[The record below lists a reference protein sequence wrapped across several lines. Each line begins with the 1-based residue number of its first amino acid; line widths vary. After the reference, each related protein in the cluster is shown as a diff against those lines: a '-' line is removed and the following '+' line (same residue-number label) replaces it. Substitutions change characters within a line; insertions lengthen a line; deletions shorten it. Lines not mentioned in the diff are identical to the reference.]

1 MYVFFKVIAGVEKY
15 HCPKCKKIYAGE
27 ILSSTH
33 TGSRQ
38 QARKFRTRERRTVRP
53 DDYRVKPYSYEV
65 EKDEMGTVQVDTYLN
80 KAKCKRCSHRW
91 EFNSKSEARVR

>member
-1 MYVFFKVIAGVEKY
+1 MYVFFKVINGVEKY

-38 QARKFRTRERRTVRP
+38 QARKFRTRERRTIRSP
-53 DDYRVKPYSYEV
+53 RHKPYSYEV
-65 EKDEMGTVQVDTYLN
+65 EKDEMGTVQVDSYLN
-80 KAKCKRCSHRW
+80 KVKCMLCNHNW
-91 EFNSKSEARVR
+91 EYNSSRSTRVG